1 MLQKARVREDWVWIE
16 IKTKLSMSW
25 QCWYWVM
32 DGRGFI
38 IPFSLFGDMFE
49 IAHNK
54 EAFLKKISFM
64 IRYLEYRV
72 QYPRHYITC
81 FRGHLDLGSKFPF
94 YMRNNIMCNTWTHGT
109 WKEACVTC
117 PWPLE
122 ACLYNLGLANCMSS
136 CSTLNFGDCH
146 QDPSNGTG
154 LQQDYSTPY
163 KLNWA

>member
-1 MLQKARVREDWVWIE
+1 MLQKARVRENWLWIE
-16 IKTKLSMSW
+16 IKTKLPMSW

-32 DGRGFI
+32 DGRDLLYHSLYLGICLKLPI
-38 IPFSLFGDMFE
+38 IKSFF
-49 IAHNK
+49 
-54 EAFLKKISFM
+54 KKIPFM

-81 FRGHLDLGSKFPF
+81 FRGHLNLGSKFPS
-94 YMRNNIMCNTWTHGT
+94 YMRDNIMCNTWTHGT
-109 WKEACVTC
+109 WKEAYVTC

-122 ACLYNLGLANCMSS
+122 ACAYSLGLANCMSS

-154 LQQDYSTPY
+154 L
-163 KLNWA
+163 